1 MRAARASKGNGA
13 RYDQASELL
22 VGPPS
27 RPLIV
32 GEVTHSAYIAH
43 RPPPPPFTQSITDAD
58 LAELAQRCSTKAVQG
73 EVRGWMQD
81 RRTVDVL
88 RKRMAVWLDAD
99 EVDPERPTS
108 RSRSGAAI
116 DVAGEDLAGVD
127 DVVPDA
133 FK

>member
-1 MRAARASKGNGA
+1 MRAARASKGNEA

-27 RPLIV
+27 RSLTV
-32 GEVTHSAYIAH
+32 GEVAQSAYIAH
-43 RPPPPPFTQSITDAD
+43 HPPPPPFTHKITDAG

-88 RKRMAVWLDAD
+88 RKRMAVWLEAG
-99 EVDPERPTS
+99 EVDAARPTS
-108 RSRSGAAI
+108 RPQSGAAI